1 MRPLDIQ
8 TSSQEDAHYKREK
21 GKSKMAVFI
30 KRHRNA
36 MTMGLALAGIALM
49 AFYTVCDTSCAY
61 LKGDVWGV
69 DLKWIG
75 IAYMLAIIGF
85 AACKQT
91 SFVRALLA
99 MGIGVEVYLIAFQF
113 KEDVFCPFCLAF
125 AAMIL
130 AAFMMNYDISNRIK
144 GSWRD
149 KILYALGDVALP
161 PAVHIK
167 IPTLLFAVIGYLF
180 MSLAFS
186 GSATP
191 AYGQEKAAV
200 PSWGAG
206 RYELLVFTDYFC
218 HPCQA
223 LEAKLEP
230 ALEDILSKRGVKVTF
245 IDLPIYKLTPLYNK
259 YFLYAAHTDGD
270 YKVIL
275 HARQVLFNLA
285 KTFAAADEAA
295 LAKAF
300 TAEGVAFKP
309 FDVKSVQVSFN
320 GIIKKYKVDSTP
332 TCIIKYSERDIR
344 TYHGPKQIME
354 GIVTLQKSLK
364 KGPR

>member
-1 MRPLDIQ
+1 
-8 TSSQEDAHYKREK
+8 
-21 GKSKMAVFI
+21 
-30 KRHRNA
+30 
-36 MTMGLALAGIALM
+36 MTVGLALAGIALM

-75 IAYMLAIIGF
+75 IAYMVALIGF

-99 MGIGVEVYLIAFQF
+99 TGIGVEVYLIAFQF
-113 KEDVFCPFCLAF
+113 DQDVFCPFCLAF

-130 AAFMMNYDISNRIK
+130 TAFMINYDISNRLK

-149 KILYALGDVALP
+149 KLLYALGDCALP

-167 IPTLLFAVIGYLF
+167 IPALLFAVIGYLF

-186 GSATP
+186 GSTTP
-191 AYGQEKAAV
+191 AYGQEKAAI
-200 PSWGAG
+200 PSWGTG

-230 ALEDILSKRGVKVTF
+230 ALEDLLSNGGAKVTF
-245 IDLPIYKLTPLYNK
+245 VDLPIYKLTPLYNK
-259 YFLYAAHTDGD
+259 YFLYAAHAGSD
-270 YKVIL
+270 YKAIL
-275 HARQVLFNLA
+275 HARRALFNLA
-285 KTFAAADEAA
+285 KTFAAADDAA
-295 LAKAF
+295 LVKAF
-300 TAEGVAFKP
+300 MAEGIAFKP
-309 FDVKSVQVSFN
+309 FDVKSVQTAFN

-332 TCIIKYSERDIR
+332 TCIIKYSEHDIR
-344 TYHGPKQIME
+344 TYRGPQEIME
-354 GIVTLQKSLK
+354 GVGKLRKSLK
-364 KGPR
+364 KGSR

>member
-1 MRPLDIQ
+1 M
-8 TSSQEDAHYKREK
+8 TA
-21 GKSKMAVFI
+21 FI
-30 KRHRNA
+30 KKHRNA

-49 AFYTVCDTSCAY
+49 AFYAVCDTSCAY
-61 LKGDVWGV
+61 LRGDVWGI

-75 IAYMLAIIGF
+75 TAYMLAIIGF
-85 AACKQT
+85 AALKQA

-99 MGIGVEVYLIAFQF
+99 AGIGVEAYLIAFQF
-113 KEDVFCPFCLAF
+113 REDVFCPFCLAF
-125 AAMIL
+125 AAMVL
-130 AAFMMNYDISNRIK
+130 AAFMLNYDISTRIK

-149 KILYALGDVALP
+149 KLLYACGDVALP

-167 IPTLLFAVIGYLF
+167 IPTLLFAVMGYLF

-191 AYGQEKAAV
+191 AYGQDKAAV
-200 PSWGAG
+200 PSWGSG

-230 ALEDILSKRGVKVTF
+230 ALEELLSKRGVKVTF
-245 IDLPIYKLTPLYNK
+245 IDLPIYKQTPLYNK
-259 YFLYAAHTDGD
+259 YFLYAAHRGSD
-270 YKVIL
+270 YKTIL
-275 HARQVLFNLA
+275 HARRVLFNLA
-285 KTFAAADEAA
+285 KTLAAADDAA

-300 TAEGVAFKP
+300 VTEGVAFKP
-309 FDVKSVQVSFN
+309 FDAKSVQGSFN

-332 TCIIKYSERDIR
+332 TCIIKYSAQDIR
-344 TYHGPKQIME
+344 TYRGPQEIME

-364 KGPR
+364 KGSR

>member
-1 MRPLDIQ
+1 
-8 TSSQEDAHYKREK
+8 
-21 GKSKMAVFI
+21 MATFI

-36 MTMGLALAGIALM
+36 ITMGLALAGIALM

-75 IAYMLAIIGF
+75 IAYMLAILGF

-91 SFVRALLA
+91 SFIRALLA

-130 AAFMMNYDISNRIK
+130 AAFMMNYDISTRLQ

-161 PAVHIK
+161 RAVHIK
-167 IPTLLFAVIGYLF
+167 IPALLFAVMGYLF
-180 MSLAFS
+180 MFLAFS

-191 AYGQEKAAV
+191 AYGQGKAAV

-218 HPCQA
+218 HPCQT
-223 LEAKLEP
+223 LEVKLEP
-230 ALEDILSKRGVKVTF
+230 ALENLLSKRGVRVTF

-259 YFLYAAHTDGD
+259 YFLYAANTDGD
-270 YKVIL
+270 YKAIL
-275 HARQVLFNLA
+275 HARRALFNLA

-295 LAKAF
+295 ITKAL

-309 FDVKSVQVSFN
+309 FDAKSLQVSFN
-320 GIIKKYKVDSTP
+320 SIIKKYKVDSTP

-344 TYHGPKQIME
+344 TYRGPVEIME
-354 GIVTLQKSLK
+354 GIVTLQNSLK